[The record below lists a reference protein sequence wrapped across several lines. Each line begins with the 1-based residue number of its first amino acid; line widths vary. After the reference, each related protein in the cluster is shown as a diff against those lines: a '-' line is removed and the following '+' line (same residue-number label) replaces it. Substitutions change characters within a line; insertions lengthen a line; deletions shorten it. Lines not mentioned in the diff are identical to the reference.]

1 MNQNLDHI
9 DIPKTKEVKIP
20 TVEIPY
26 EVIKTK
32 KRMSLTIF
40 ESKCLTEGTVL
51 KINPGGLEGS
61 ERMAKDGLILFG
73 TKNVINKLYHCR
85 KIILMIL
92 ISLKKIQQA
101 RDILK

>member
-1 MNQNLDHI
+1 MENV

-20 TVEIPY
+20 TIEIPI

-40 ESKCLTEGTVL
+40 ESKCLTEGTIL

-61 ERMAKDGLILFG
+61 ERMARDGLIIFG
-73 TKNVINKLYHCR
+73 TKNVKL
-85 KIILMIL
+85 K
-92 ISLKKIQQA
+92 
-101 RDILK
+101 

>member
-1 MNQNLDHI
+1 LENV

-20 TVEIPY
+20 TIEIPI

-40 ESKCLTEGTVL
+40 ESKCLTEGTIL

-61 ERMAKDGLILFG
+61 ERMARDGLIIFG
-73 TKNVINKLYHCR
+73 TKNVKL
-85 KIILMIL
+85 K
-92 ISLKKIQQA
+92 
-101 RDILK
+101 